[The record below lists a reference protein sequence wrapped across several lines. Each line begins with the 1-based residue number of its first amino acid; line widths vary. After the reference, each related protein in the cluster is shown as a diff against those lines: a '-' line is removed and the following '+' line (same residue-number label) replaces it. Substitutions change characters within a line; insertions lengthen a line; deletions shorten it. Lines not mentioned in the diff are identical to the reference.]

1 MSPAAAILTLARF
14 MRRRGR
20 VPGARMPNADLDTM
34 LVTLKK
40 AAGALR
46 DAAGIRPE
54 RPPEAWLYK
63 AWDDNDV
70 MIDLIFEPVG
80 LPITDETFER
90 AEEIEVE
97 AVRMQVMSLEDVLVT
112 KLLALD
118 EQTLDYRSLLQ
129 IARPVREQV

>member
-1 MSPAAAILTLARF
+1 
-14 MRRRGR
+14 
-20 VPGARMPNADLDTM
+20 
-34 LVTLKK
+34 
-40 AAGALR
+40 
-46 DAAGIRPE
+46 
-54 RPPEAWLYK
+54 
-63 AWDDNDV
+63 

-90 AEEIEVE
+90 AEETEVE

-129 IARPVREQV
+129 IARPVREQVDWENVSARTADSPYAAAFFTLVEGLGIIGARRSGG